1 MPVGELHPAV
11 GLGNTDG
18 QLPTLAPLGTASHS
32 MQPPKREEVL
42 RYYPPFKECV
52 VPLYPIVHDE
62 AIFES
67 RIHDTLTES
76 ALEDAQMAVILAAFA
91 LGAQFEEF
99 AQKPRVPTS
108 LELISRSNMYL
119 QRANYIF
126 HPTLEAI
133 QALLMIGM
141 ALQNAGQPDGAWNL
155 LGLNYRLA
163 QTLGLHL
170 LDPNDGGPGA
180 TIWSTIIWQDC
191 LLSCRY
197 DRRPFTDLGAII
209 DLTPATNLSYYQALR
224 SLCALDMALLAQ
236 PHSRRFDITYVHNLV
251 RDVDNLLSRCCEHL
265 SQTQPSSKTRTFQQR
280 LQHSALKLHSGLFL
294 ADLCRPMFSVS
305 TASEEVHQL
314 RQRGFEAL
322 KANIEAFL
330 EIWTFSNIP
339 LRQWSMTQ
347 ATVSCAIVLALIMQ
361 DPRTKTS
368 STGEI
373 IALLRKLADVLMTGT
388 GVQNYT
394 AKSSLDNLQGLC
406 LMRLKSAGLLE
417 AILDSHDNALTTS
430 TPPGVDAEHESRE
443 ESAALQAIESLP
455 QDLVWPADL
464 PVFDRAFLAESV
476 LNFDV
481 DQDWFEE
488 NISAAFD

>member
-1 MPVGELHPAV
+1 MPTGELHPTV

-18 QLPTLAPLGTASHS
+18 QLPTLAPLGAASQS

-42 RYYPPFKECV
+42 RYCPPLKECV
-52 VPLYPIVHDE
+52 VPLYYVIHDE
-62 AIFES
+62 ALFES
-67 RIHDTLTES
+67 LIHDVLTGSE
-76 ALEDAQMAVILAAFA
+76 LEDVQMAVILAAFA

-99 AQKPRVPTS
+99 APKPRIPTS
-108 LELISRSNMYL
+108 LELINRANMFL

-126 HPTLEAI
+126 HPTVEAI

-141 ALQNAGQPDGAWNL
+141 ALQNAGRPDGAWNL

-180 TIWSTIIWQDC
+180 TVWSTIIWQDC

-224 SLCALDMALLAQ
+224 NLCALDMGLLAQ
-236 PHSRRFDITYVHNLV
+236 PHSRRFDINYVHAMV
-251 RDVDNLLSRCCEHL
+251 GDVDNLLSRCCEHL
-265 SQTQPSSKTRTFQQR
+265 SQNQPLSKTRTFQQR
-280 LQHSALKLHSGLFL
+280 LQHGALKLHSGLFL
-294 ADLCRPMFSVS
+294 SDLCRPMFSITTV
-305 TASEEVHQL
+305 SEEVHQL
-314 RQRGFEAL
+314 RQRGFDAL
-322 KANIEAFL
+322 KSNIEAFL

-347 ATVSCAIVLALIMQ
+347 ATVSCAIVLALIIQ
-361 DPRTKTS
+361 DPRTKNS

-373 IALLRKLADVLMTGT
+373 ITLLKKLAGVLKTGT

-394 AKSSLDNLQGLC
+394 TKSSMDNLQGVC
-406 LMRLKSAGLLE
+406 LMRIKGAGLLE
-417 AILDSHDNALTTS
+417 AILDSHPDISSSKVPGTS
-430 TPPGVDAEHESRE
+430 IEPESQEDTATSLEAENLPPE
-443 ESAALQAIESLP
+443 
-455 QDLVWPADL
+455 LVWPVDL

-476 LNFDV
+476 LDFDV
-481 DQDWFEE
+481 DQGWFDE
-488 NISAAFD
+488 NISAVFD